1 MILPDFELMKW
12 GLQGG
17 LDPCTLSNF
26 NPASV
31 DLALGESYIDLG
43 NGKEYTFSEI
53 GKLFLKPGQAVLATT
68 AEYIKLP
75 PNLAASVYLKSSLA
89 RQGLDH
95 ALAGWVDPGFE
106 GQLTLE
112 LHSHR
117 PIELASGQRIVQLVL
132 YSMQAEPQVIYN
144 GRYQGQRG
152 PTIARVD
159 TEYAGGKV
167 TVRCHQ

>member
-1 MILPDFELMKW
+1 MILPDFLISDW
-12 GLQGG
+12 GRKGG
-17 LDPCTLSNF
+17 IKPFDPTNV

-31 DLALGESYIDLG
+31 DLTLGKSYIDLA

-117 PIELASGQRIVQLVL
+117 PVELAPGQRIVQLVL
-132 YSMQAEPQVIYN
+132 YSMQAEPQVAYN
-144 GRYQGQRG
+144 GRYQGQQG

-159 TEYAGGKV
+159 TEYVHSGKIAAK
-167 TVRCHQ
+167 